1 MNILDG
7 LQNHIENDFD
17 NNDTKRV
24 RRALKELGIQTKI
37 PHNVAKNAI
46 LYCELYS
53 IDFLQK
59 IKEYISTKIN
69 HTSKKTGL

>member
-1 MNILDG
+1 
-7 LQNHIENDFD
+7 
-17 NNDTKRV
+17 V

-37 PHNVAKNAI
+37 PHKVAKNAI

-59 IKEYISTKIN
+59 IKEYLSNKIN
-69 HTSKKTGL
+69 PKKSGL